1 MTVEERLSEIHARIT
16 EVAGDVREIKA
27 SCIPCQVAIA
37 KHDLTLY
44 GNSHDGLTTRVKS
57 LEDTRRL
64 YRWGMRALWGVVSGL
79 VLAGVSLVIEW
90 IKGGR

>member
-1 MTVEERLSEIHARIT
+1 
-16 EVAGDVREIKA
+16 
-27 SCIPCQVAIA
+27 
-37 KHDLTLY
+37 LTLY